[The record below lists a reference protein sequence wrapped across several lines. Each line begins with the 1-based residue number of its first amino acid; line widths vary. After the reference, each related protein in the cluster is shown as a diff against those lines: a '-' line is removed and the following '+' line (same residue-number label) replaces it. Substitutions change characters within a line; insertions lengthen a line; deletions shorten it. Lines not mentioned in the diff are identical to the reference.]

1 MTNAEFVANQEQQ
14 LILAVVQKDYE
25 PPTGAEV
32 VTDADEQGD
41 G

>member
-1 MTNAEFVANQEQQ
+1 MANQEQP
-14 LILAVVQKDYE
+14 LILANVQKDYE

-32 VTDADEQGD
+32 VTDEDEQGD